1 MIDQTTLEQALNLD
15 FRDFED
21 AVQMMAAVQSKLDCL
36 VTRNVRGFQPALLPV
51 MQPVDF
57 LGTL

>member
-1 MIDQTTLEQALNLD
+1 MIS
-15 FRDFED
+15 
-21 AVQMMAAVQSKLDCL
+21 AVQCKADCL
-36 VTRNVRGFQPALLPV
+36 VTRNTKDYQPALLPV